1 MSSKWMAITQRS
13 EPGGSNWNPF
23 GPFSNRALRQ
33 FLMSS
38 ASDIVQRQLEAY
50 NARDLERFVAT
61 YADTIR
67 IFRMPSTEPAISG
80 KAELA
85 EAYRKRFSAPSLHA
99 EILARVVLGNKVI
112 DHERVRGILK
122 HPVEA
127 VAIYE
132 VASNLIQTVWF

>member
-1 MSSKWMAITQRS
+1 MAID
-13 EPGGSNWNPF
+13 
-23 GPFSNRALRQ
+23 
-33 FLMSS
+33 S

-67 IFRMPSTEPAISG
+67 IFRMPATEPSISG
-80 KAELA
+80 KVQLA
-85 EAYRKRFSAPSLHA
+85 EAYRQRFSAPSLHA
-99 EILARVVLGNKVI
+99 EILTRVVLGNKVI
-112 DHERVRGILK
+112 DHERVRGIRE

-132 VASNLIQTVWF
+132 VASDLIQTVWFFYPDQPFPASSSQA